1 MQGSWSVM
9 IQIFSQIKLSS
20 GVCLNVVWRTPMLI
34 CVDMTQM
41 QFRPVYG
48 SLILQSCAFS
58 LCILKQ
64 WGSFSNNIGIK
75 PSIAHVPCGAPWE
88 KMLCNQ
94 ENGNE
99 QENNYLHLVK
109 TNKQKKHLSQVSLQH
124 RKPQFHGVR
133 AVAPVKL
140 LMAEL
145 FFLPS
150 QEQIWLGVWGIV
162 LTMVNS
168 GTLFLLSPHRESI
181 SLTKYIFIQHAKRRL
196 CQILNFLCP
205 KKKII
210 QVRKSAVQIYKVVI
224 YIEPG
229 QEIVLW
235 VGTS

>member
-1 MQGSWSVM
+1 MYLVVRLGRKCCA
-9 IQIFSQIKLSS
+9 IKKMAMNKKTTTYNL
-20 GVCLNVVWRTPMLI
+20 
-34 CVDMTQM
+34 
-41 QFRPVYG
+41 
-48 SLILQSCAFS
+48 
-58 LCILKQ
+58 LKQ
-64 WGSFSNNIGIK
+64 
-75 PSIAHVPCGAPWE
+75 
-88 KMLCNQ
+88 
-94 ENGNE
+94 
-99 QENNYLHLVK
+99 
-109 TNKQKKHLSQVSLQH
+109 TNKKNHLSQVSLQH
-124 RKPQFHGVR
+124 RKPQFHSVR
-133 AVAPVKL
+133 AVAPAKL
-140 LMAEL
+140 LMAELL

-150 QEQIWLGVWGIV
+150 QEQIWLGVWGIA